1 MLLVLRHWLRTHFRS
16 LRMQR
21 GWASG
26 SCSERGF
33 VFQRRKG
40 RPSQVRFF
48 CAYLYSRQARA
59 ISISRLAKFSGYL
72 SGQNPARLIKSLRL
86 PRKFR
91 ELGKPLSFQP
101 SFLTPMSSEENVTD
115 LLIAWSDG
123 HPSALNRLMP
133 LIEVELRRLARNYMR
148 REDSTNTLQT
158 TALVNELYLKLVDQ
172 RKAKWQN
179 RAHFFAV
186 AAQLMRRILIDHA
199 RRNIRNKRGGG
210 IRDIPLDDVVIISQE
225 KSRELLALDEAL
237 TRLAAIDPL
246 KSKVVE
252 LRHFGGLS
260 VRETAEV
267 LKIAEITVM
276 RHWGLAKT
284 WLRREVRGS

>member
-1 MLLVLRHWLRTHFRS
+1 
-16 LRMQR
+16 
-21 GWASG
+21 
-26 SCSERGF
+26 
-33 VFQRRKG
+33 
-40 RPSQVRFF
+40 
-48 CAYLYSRQARA
+48 
-59 ISISRLAKFSGYL
+59 
-72 SGQNPARLIKSLRL
+72 
-86 PRKFR
+86 
-91 ELGKPLSFQP
+91 
-101 SFLTPMSSEENVTD
+101 MSSEENVTD

-172 RKAKWQN
+172 RKAKWHN

-210 IRDIPLDDVVIISQE
+210 ARDIPLDDVVILSQE

-246 KSKVVE
+246 KSKIVE

-260 VRETAEV
+260 VRETAEI